1 MVRTANPLV
10 AEISLIQ
17 VPIAS
22 ASFLYCAESAAVAV
36 PLVLVLVASEDWL
49 SAPLAKTQSPP
60 IQSPQSNNQWFPI
73 PNVATEVLASKVN
86 VSDDVVVLEV
96 QESPEQVYVLVDFS
110 AVITEE
116 KFLMWY
122 PNEALKELPK
132 KYLAFKP

>member
-1 MVRTANPLV
+1 MVRTANPLE

-22 ASFLYCAESAAVAV
+22 ASFLYCADWVAETV
-36 PLVLVLVASEDWL
+36 PLVLVLVALEDWI

-86 VSDDVVVLEV
+86 VSDDVVLV
-96 QESPEQVYVLVDFS
+96 QAHASESNVDVVDV

-116 KFLMWY
+116 
-122 PNEALKELPK
+122 
-132 KYLAFKP
+132 